1 MIAKRSRLGG
11 AEPPHATQ
19 LCSGVRRLACAK
31 AAAAGLVSRLG
42 ASMGE
47 VSLEVGFMIALIVLI
62 SFASVV
68 FLYPLT
74 SRTVPKEHDSY
85 IRSPA

>member
-1 MIAKRSRLGG
+1 MREGG
-11 AEPPHATQ
+11 G
-19 LCSGVRRLACAK
+19 C
-31 AAAAGLVSRLG
+31 G
-42 ASMGE
+42 ASLEVGRELGE